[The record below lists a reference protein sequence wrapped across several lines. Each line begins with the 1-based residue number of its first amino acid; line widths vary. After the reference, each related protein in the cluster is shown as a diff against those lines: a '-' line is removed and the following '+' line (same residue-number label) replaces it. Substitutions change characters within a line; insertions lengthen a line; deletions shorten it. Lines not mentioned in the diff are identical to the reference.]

1 MLWMFVEEKVRE
13 DFDKFDFADKPME
26 KYCMYHR
33 NKHIQMATQIVMNC
47 IECGDYS
54 SMQDIDDLIHGLN
67 HIFFNGVGAGQ
78 SFEWGR
84 AKEKKNESQ
93 STNH

>member
-26 KYCMYHR
+26 KYCLYHR
-33 NKHIQMATQIVMNC
+33 NKHIQMATQIVINAL
-47 IECGDYS
+47 ECGDYP

-67 HIFFNGVGAGQ
+67 HMFFNGVAAGQ
-78 SFEWGR
+78 VFEWR
-84 AKEKKNESQ
+84 KEQDKNNED
-93 STNH
+93 

>member
-1 MLWMFVEEKVRE
+1 MVDMSDFVAAKIAA
-13 DFDKFDFADKPME
+13 DFDEFDFANKPME
-26 KYCMYHR
+26 KYCAYNR
-33 NKHIQMATQIVMNC
+33 TKHIQMATQIVVNC
-47 IECGDYS
+47 IEFGAYV

-84 AKEKKNESQ
+84 AKEKKNED
-93 STNH
+93 